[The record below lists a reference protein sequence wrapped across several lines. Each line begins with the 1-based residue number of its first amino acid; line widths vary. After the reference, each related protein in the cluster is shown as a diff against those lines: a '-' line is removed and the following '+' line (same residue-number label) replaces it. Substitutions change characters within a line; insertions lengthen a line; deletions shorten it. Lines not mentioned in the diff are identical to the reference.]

1 MRYYQLI
8 GRKGQSRLATEVQA
22 GVLADLTSLD
32 KDLTDLHRMALVASL
47 SEMDID
53 QVAHRILDRGQPTVF
68 DLAQVVEDSKAR
80 TGQVWLD
87 RPVRP
92 PEVWAAGVTYKSSE
106 RERRRESDS
115 PDVYSKVYVAERPE
129 LFLKATSERCVG
141 PFDSLGIRTD
151 SEWNV
156 PEPEMAFVLYK
167 GKIIGYTI
175 GNDMSSRS
183 IEGENPLSHIHHMQH
198 ENRFL

>member
-53 QVAHRILDRGQPTVF
+53 QIAHRILDRGQPTVF

-92 PEVWAAGVTYKSSE
+92 PEVWAAGVAT
-106 RERRRESDS
+106 RERQPRCLLQGLRC
-115 PDVYSKVYVAERPE
+115 R
-129 LFLKATSERCVG
+129 AT
-141 PFDSLGIRTD
+141 
-151 SEWNV
+151 
-156 PEPEMAFVLYK
+156 
-167 GKIIGYTI
+167 
-175 GNDMSSRS
+175 
-183 IEGENPLSHIHHMQH
+183 
-198 ENRFL
+198 